1 MKNIGKIIIV
11 YSIIM
16 LAVLGIMIIIW
27 HNAKEVVRTVDSY
40 NAEELEMYKKIYE
53 SLDTD
58 KIRLQ
63 NRMLMVTVI
72 SWGMLFILGYGLIF
86 VIYRFLVKPVKEME
100 EYASEIAKGNLEV
113 KLPIHKNNMF
123 GNFTESFDMMR
134 EEIKASREREL
145 DAEKAKREMVAE
157 LSHDLKTPVA
167 TIKATCEVL
176 DMRYK
181 KELEK
186 LEKTL
191 ETYGDTNEEK
201 QRINAEI
208 EVTRGNIEKVGYI
221 YNKSE
226 LINELV
232 DNVFHATLD
241 DIREIEIVPGENESK
256 IIERYFGSL
265 KEYGNIIIDN
275 SIPECLVYFDKLR
288 MEQVI
293 DNIVGNSYKY
303 AGTDIHVSFGEAEM
317 PSGDSGKK
325 DTFLKITIRDFGSG
339 VPEEELSLLTEKFH
353 RGTNT
358 KDKPGYGL
366 GMYLANHYMERQ
378 GGGMEYYNDGG
389 FVVELLL
396 KKV

>member
-27 HNAKEVVRTVDSY
+27 HNGKEVGRTVGQY
-40 NAEELEMYKKIYE
+40 NAEELTMYKKIHE

-201 QRINAEI
+201 QRINAER
-208 EVTRGNIEKVGYI
+208 TGR
-221 YNKSE
+221 
-226 LINELV
+226 
-232 DNVFHATLD
+232 
-241 DIREIEIVPGENESK
+241 
-256 IIERYFGSL
+256 
-265 KEYGNIIIDN
+265 
-275 SIPECLVYFDKLR
+275 
-288 MEQVI
+288 
-293 DNIVGNSYKY
+293 
-303 AGTDIHVSFGEAEM
+303 
-317 PSGDSGKK
+317 
-325 DTFLKITIRDFGSG
+325 
-339 VPEEELSLLTEKFH
+339 
-353 RGTNT
+353 
-358 KDKPGYGL
+358 
-366 GMYLANHYMERQ
+366 
-378 GGGMEYYNDGG
+378 
-389 FVVELLL
+389 
-396 KKV
+396 